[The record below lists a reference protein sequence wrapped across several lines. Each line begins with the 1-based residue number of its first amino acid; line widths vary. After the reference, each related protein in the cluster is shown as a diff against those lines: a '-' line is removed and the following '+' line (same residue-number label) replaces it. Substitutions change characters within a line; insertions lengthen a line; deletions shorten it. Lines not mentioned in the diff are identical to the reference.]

1 MGDVDFMLWS
11 RIKIE
16 ILLSKLEELDR
27 ECQYLNDILANTN
40 LSQDDEIYTLTI
52 LTKLYDVRLWCLARL
67 KMLMNSRF
75 MVFLEH

>member
-1 MGDVDFMLWS
+1 MGDVNFMLWS

-67 KMLMNSRF
+67 NMLMNSRF

>member
-67 KMLMNSRF
+67 KILTNSRF
-75 MVFLEH
+75 MFFLEH